1 MTDLLSAGYYL
12 SLISSTLTRP
22 GLQWRKHIDEDTS
35 NYFSQ
40 MHSAAM
46 SDSLLTDLS
55 IFVCEDKPQRHYLY
69 HQNTEL
75 EAEIIKKYKQSQRL
89 CLGLL
94 NQTLFDMII
103 WWNFSLQTA
112 PPDYSQDCHPLG
124 QLCCWL
130 TVQHHTSGG
139 KRCQEFP
146 AVAQQSWRRA
156 PRTSQANWET
166 GDVLIINSLSF
177 IFAF

>member
-1 MTDLLSAGYYL
+1 
-12 SLISSTLTRP
+12 
-22 GLQWRKHIDEDTS
+22 
-35 NYFSQ
+35 

-103 WWNFSLQTA
+103 
-112 PPDYSQDCHPLG
+112 
-124 QLCCWL
+124 
-130 TVQHHTSGG
+130 
-139 KRCQEFP
+139 
-146 AVAQQSWRRA
+146 
-156 PRTSQANWET
+156 
-166 GDVLIINSLSF
+166 
-177 IFAF
+177 